1 MKNTEKYN
9 TQVRQ
14 AISDAYVE
22 CSKEKQSLIKEY
34 TDISKRLVTEQDKI
48 SYKEYIKL
56 KRDADFLQR
65 EIEDLSIRLDTWDKA
80 REICLDLIK

>member
-1 MKNTEKYN
+1 MQKYN
-9 TQVRQ
+9 IQIRR

-22 CSKEKQSLIKEY
+22 CSKEKQSLMKEY
-34 TDISKRLVTEQDKI
+34 TDISKRLATEQDKI

-80 REICLDLIK
+80 REICLNIIDGDG